1 PEGFERVAARSSTGS
16 AGRVLCRVEGSSV
29 QLRSAAAELSKDNNN
44 NKASHAFAGREPVLQ
59 DCADL
64 SACDPG
70 LADVSLTL
78 ADQAM
83 LDGEAGRAVQ
93 AAMRIVVRMAA
104 LQGAREPWFCFKVI
118 CFYSSSKKQQKTY
131 IYIFCFDTLNNRK
144 ELLSVSQVHIDGCTY
159 IGPAGLRFAQQLVGS
174 A

>member
-29 QLRSAAAELSKDNNN
+29 QLRSAAAEVSKDSSNN
-44 NKASHAFAGREPVLQ
+44 NKASHAVAGREPLLQ

-64 SACDPG
+64 SASDPG
-70 LADVSLTL
+70 LADVSLTP

-93 AAMRIVVRMAA
+93 AAGKKYKK
-104 LQGAREPWFCFKVI
+104 LQKSYKI
-118 CFYSSSKKQQKTY
+118 CF
-131 IYIFCFDTLNNRK
+131 FF
-144 ELLSVSQVHIDGCTY
+144 
-159 IGPAGLRFAQQLVGS
+159 
-174 A
+174 